1 MRFDIFHPFLISYQC
16 RVRHENTNFPS
27 LLILDRGRLTGD
39 SKSPDP
45 FMPFISLGSAFM
57 PGYCYLVVILYA
69 LSDTV
74 ALVFSA
80 YLGALGR

>member
-1 MRFDIFHPFLISYQC
+1 MRFNIFHPFVISYQC
-16 RVRHENTNFPS
+16 RVRHEKANFSS
-27 LLILDRGRLTGD
+27 LLILDRGRLTEE

-45 FMPFISLGSAFM
+45 FMPFLSLGSAFI
-57 PGYCYLVVILYA
+57 PGCCYLVILYA

-80 YLGALGR
+80 YLGSMGP